1 MKKWLISLL
10 SLDKLSNEVTQI
22 QHETSELN
30 KIINKELLEI
40 TNNTRNLDE
49 KLKESDSSQLS
60 TALVSLNNKI
70 DELIPVKNE
79 FSPSDLAIKDVLGSI
94 VLNFSLKGA
103 DEIDLNKAKRVHG
116 AALFATSAVNI
127 SAFQGISQNLFYATA
142 NPSTLMAMKGG
153 FGTAVMSAKGIVGQ
167 APFISAGLGAFAPI
181 LIFQATSMM
190 IMQSSINNLA
200 ERVEFVKRKVEL
212 LLKYTEKENEAT
224 LITINEKL
232 ISLDKQKFYTIEDFV
247 LLENY
252 KDRLNILS
260 NQYRL
265 LALESLS
272 NLSNKDPEV
281 EDRNVKS
288 DSLDVKKKLTERG
301 LDAIVKL
308 GKKVSK
314 IANHVPHEKVSQF
327 VSENIFEI
335 FRNSNGNVEKIKQE
349 ILGSKLQYFLVLS
362 STAEN
367 LSSQAKFLEL
377 KMNYAQINPDN
388 NRIEKAKYLV
398 EKFKEDHLTLNSQ
411 NLSLLESVQQ
421 SITDQISELQNN
433 SDWKRENIEVVKTE
447 ILKSFDETK
456 TIISKNQDEIYT
468 LKNSLNNQ
476 KSLELVLEYKD
487 GEENIYVLNA

>member
-10 SLDKLSNEVTQI
+10 GLDKLSNEVKQI

-30 KIINKELLEI
+30 KAVNKELLEI
-40 TNNTRNLDE
+40 TNNTRNLQE
-49 KLKESDSSQLS
+49 KLKASDSSQLS
-60 TALVSLNNKI
+60 TALVSLNHKI
-70 DELIPVKNE
+70 DGLIPVKNE
-79 FSPSDLAIKDVLGSI
+79 FSPSDLAIKDVLGNI

-142 NPSTLMAMKGG
+142 NPNTLMAIKGG
-153 FGTAVMSAKGIVGQ
+153 LGTAVMGAKGIVSH

-200 ERVEFVKRKVEL
+200 ERVELVKKKVEL

-224 LITINEKL
+224 LMTINEKL
-232 ISLDKQKFYTIEDFV
+232 ISLDQQKFYTTEDFV

-252 KDRLNILS
+252 KDRLSILS

-272 NLSNKDPEV
+272 NLSKKDFEL
-281 EDRNVKS
+281 ESNNDKS
-288 DSLDVKKKLTERG
+288 DSIEVKKKFTERS

-308 GKKVSK
+308 GKKVSQ
-314 IANHVPHEKVSQF
+314 IADHVPHEKVSKF

-335 FRNSNGNVEKIKQE
+335 FRNSNGNVEKIKQQ
-349 ILGSKLQYFLVLS
+349 IVGSKLQYFLVLS

-398 EKFKEDHLTLNSQ
+398 EKFKEDHLTLSSQ

-433 SDWKRENIEVVKTE
+433 SDWKRENIEVVKID
-447 ILKSFDETK
+447 ILKSLDETK
-456 TIISKNQDEIYT
+456 IIIIKNQDEIYS
-468 LKNSLNNQ
+468 LKNSLNNH
-476 KSLELVLEYKD
+476 KPLELVLEYKD
-487 GEENIYVLNA
+487 GEENVYVLNA